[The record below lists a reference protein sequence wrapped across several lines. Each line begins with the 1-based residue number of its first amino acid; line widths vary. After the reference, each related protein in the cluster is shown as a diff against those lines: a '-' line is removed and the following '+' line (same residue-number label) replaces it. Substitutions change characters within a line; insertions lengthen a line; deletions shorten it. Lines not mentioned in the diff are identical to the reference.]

1 MLNNI
6 SVVIIVKDGGK
17 TINATLSALSQFS
30 DVVVY
35 DNGSTDDTIEIA
47 NKFHNV
53 NLIQGD
59 FTGFGP
65 TKNKATTYAK
75 NDWILI
81 LDSDEVA
88 DDEFVNHLKFQHL
101 DDQSVYMVNMVS
113 YYKDIK
119 IKYSGWNNEK
129 HVRLYNRKLTQYNN
143 NYVHEDIEIEG
154 FEVVLLQGDIQHYSY
169 HDIHD
174 FIVKLDRYST
184 LFAQQNPNKYSSPLK
199 AILNAGFSFF
209 KTYIL
214 KRGFLDGYVGLVIA
228 FSHMATNFYKYIKL
242 YELNQKK

>member
-1 MLNNI
+1 MLDNI

-17 TINATLSALSQFS
+17 TIKATLDALSQFS

-35 DNGSTDDTIEIA
+35 DNGSTDNTIEIA
-47 NKFHNV
+47 NKFQNV

-75 NDWILI
+75 NDWTLI

-88 DDEFVNHLKFQHL
+88 DENFIKHLKSQNL
-101 DDQSVYMVNMVS
+101 SEQSVYMVNMVS

-129 HVRLYNRKLTQYNN
+129 HVRLYNRRLTQYNS
-143 NYVHEDIEIEG
+143 NYVHEDIEISG
-154 FEVVLLQGDIQHYSY
+154 FEVVLLQGDIKHYSY
-169 HDIHD
+169 QSIHD

-184 LFAQQNPNKYSSPLK
+184 LFAEQNPEKHSSPVK

>member
-17 TINATLSALSQFS
+17 TINAALSALSRFS

-88 DDEFVNHLKFQHL
+88 DDEFVNHLKSQHL
-101 DDQSVYMVNMVS
+101 DDQNVYMVNMVS

-154 FEVVLLQGDIQHYSY
+154 FEVVLLQGDIKHYSY

>member
-1 MLNNI
+1 MLDDI

-17 TINATLSALSQFS
+17 TIKATLDALTQFS

-35 DNGSTDDTIEIA
+35 DNGSVDDTLEIVK
-47 NKFHNV
+47 KFTNV
-53 NLIQGD
+53 NLVQGV
-59 FTGFGP
+59 FQGFGP

-75 NDWILI
+75 NDWVLI

-88 DDEFVNHLKFQHL
+88 DKNFISHLKNKSL
-101 DDQSVYMVNMVS
+101 NDESVYMVNMVS
-113 YYKDIK
+113 YYKDVRV
-119 IKYSGWNNEK
+119 KYSGWNNEK
-129 HVRLYNRKLTQYNN
+129 HVRLYNRSFTQYNN
-143 NYVHEDIEIEG
+143 NYVHEDIETDG
-154 FEVVLLQGDIQHYSY
+154 FDVVLLQGDIKHYSY
-169 HDIHD
+169 QSIHD
-174 FIVKLDRYST
+174 FIIKLDRYST
-184 LFAQQNPNKYSSPLK
+184 LFAEQNPNKHSSPIK

-242 YELNQKK
+242 YELNQRK

>member
-17 TINATLSALSQFS
+17 TIKKTLTALKQFS
-30 DVVVY
+30 DVVVF
-35 DNGSTDDTIEIA
+35 DNGSSDDTIAIA
-47 NKFHNV
+47 QKFQNV
-53 NLIQGD
+53 NLVQGD
-59 FTGFGP
+59 FIGFGP
-65 TKNKATTYAK
+65 TKNKATSYAK

-88 DDEFVNHLKFQHL
+88 DEYFINHLKSQHL
-101 DDQSVYMVNMVS
+101 DNQSVYMVNMVS

-129 HVRLYNRKLTQYNN
+129 HVRLYNRKFTQYNN
-143 NYVHEDIEIEG
+143 NYVHEDIEIDG
-154 FEVVLLQGDIQHYSY
+154 FEVVLLQGDIKHYSY
-169 HDIHD
+169 HSIHD

-184 LFAQQNPNKYSSPLK
+184 LFAEQNPNKYSSPLK
-199 AILNAGFSFF
+199 AILNSGFSFF
-209 KTYIL
+209 KTYVL

>member
-17 TINATLSALSQFS
+17 TINATLSALNQFS

-35 DNGSTDDTIEIA
+35 DNGSTDGTIEIT

-88 DDEFVNHLKFQHL
+88 DENFVNHLKSQHL
-101 DDQSVYMVNMVS
+101 NDRSVYMVNMVS
-113 YYKDIK
+113 YYRDIK

-154 FEVVLLQGDIQHYSY
+154 FEVVLLQGNIRHYSY

>member
-6 SVVIIVKDGGK
+6 SVVIIVKDGSK
-17 TINATLSALSQFS
+17 TIEKMLNALNQFS

-47 NKFHNV
+47 KKFHNV
-53 NLIQGD
+53 NLVQGN

-88 DDEFVNHLKFQHL
+88 DDEFVNHLKAQHL
-101 DDQSVYMVNMVS
+101 DDQNVYMVNMVS

-143 NYVHEDIEIEG
+143 NYVHEDIEIDG
-154 FEVVLLQGDIQHYSY
+154 FEVVLLQGNIKHYSY